1 MVVGSAAYFTLATP
15 RPSFGLYVLGVTYN
29 PLVPVAAA
37 LVAAPLAKFI
47 TKEPRSLRFM
57 ESVMAGIMQYF
68 VWLALFVALT
78 FVIGGFASTKTTAAT
93 VSTPA
98 AVTGLIVIG
107 ILSYV
112 GTFYLYPALYK
123 FMRRRPPP
131 RPAKTA
137 KPEPAKPT
145 SKSIVDRM
153 DEASARELAGKG
165 LDILTTTFDDVRS
178 LYLHI
183 PFCERKCEYCDFT
196 SVAGATG
203 SVAYMDALRTE
214 VRRLGERLGRLT
226 LDTVFIGGGTPS
238 LVEPE
243 LIADLVA
250 TVRSTFSVAGGA
262 EVTMEANPSS
272 ITSARARVWKAAG
285 VNRVSIGVQSLEADA
300 LRFLGRVHDA
310 GRAIEAIAEVRG
322 AGFTSINC
330 DLIYAVPGVGDVRWQ
345 RTLERVVAAGP
356 THVSCYELTVEPGT
370 PLHTRVR
377 RGLVRPVE
385 SARSMRQHRI
395 AVDLLE
401 HAGYDQY
408 EVSNFALPGEECRHN
423 LVYWH
428 NGYYAAAG
436 VGAHGHL
443 PAAAAAA
450 IGLDVDPG
458 AVSVRHWHGRGIAAY
473 GRAIRA
479 GELSLAGSETVGPE
493 MREEERVM
501 LGLRL
506 REGVSVGPSSLDE
519 ARSLEGL
526 ELVAIEGD
534 RVRATA
540 RGEAVLNQVTL
551 RLVGD
556 RAA

>member
-1 MVVGSAAYFTLATP
+1 VSAA
-15 RPSFGLYVLGVTYN
+15 
-29 PLVPVAAA
+29 
-37 LVAAPLAKFI
+37 
-47 TKEPRSLRFM
+47 
-57 ESVMAGIMQYF
+57 
-68 VWLALFVALT
+68 
-78 FVIGGFASTKTTAAT
+78 
-93 VSTPA
+93 
-98 AVTGLIVIG
+98 
-107 ILSYV
+107 
-112 GTFYLYPALYK
+112 
-123 FMRRRPPP
+123 
-131 RPAKTA
+131 
-137 KPEPAKPT
+137 
-145 SKSIVDRM
+145 
-153 DEASARELAGKG
+153 
-165 LDILTTTFDDVRS
+165 FDDVRS

-203 SVAYMDALRTE
+203 SVAYMNALVAE
-214 VRRLGERLGRLT
+214 VRHLGECLGRLT

-243 LIADLVA
+243 LLAGLVA
-250 TVRSTFSVAGGA
+250 TVRATFSVAAGA

-272 ITSARARVWKAAG
+272 ITAGRARVWKAAG
-285 VNRVSIGVQSLEADA
+285 VNRISIGVQSLEADA

-310 GRAIEAIAEVRG
+310 DRALAAVAEVRE

-330 DLIYAVPGVGDVRWQ
+330 DLIYAVPGLGDTRWR

-377 RGLVRPVE
+377 RGQVTPVE
-385 SARSMRQHRI
+385 GARAMRQHRI
-395 AVDLLE
+395 AVDVLGG
-401 HAGYDQY
+401 AGYDQY
-408 EVSNFALPGEECRHN
+408 EVSNFAVAGEECRHN

-450 IGLDVDPG
+450 IGLDVEAG

-473 GRAIRA
+473 GRAVRA
-479 GELSLAGSETVGPE
+479 GELPITGSEPVGPG
-493 MREEERVM
+493 MREQERVM

-506 REGVSVGPSSLDE
+506 REGVRLDPSRLDE
-519 ARSLEGL
+519 ARSLQGL
-526 ELVAIEGD
+526 GLLAVEGD
-534 RVRATA
+534 RVRATEG
-540 RGEAVLNQVTL
+540 GEALLNQVTL

>member
-1 MVVGSAAYFTLATP
+1 M
-15 RPSFGLYVLGVTYN
+15 
-29 PLVPVAAA
+29 
-37 LVAAPLAKFI
+37 
-47 TKEPRSLRFM
+47 
-57 ESVMAGIMQYF
+57 
-68 VWLALFVALT
+68 
-78 FVIGGFASTKTTAAT
+78 
-93 VSTPA
+93 TPA
-98 AVTGLIVIG
+98 
-107 ILSYV
+107 
-112 GTFYLYPALYK
+112 
-123 FMRRRPPP
+123 
-131 RPAKTA
+131 
-137 KPEPAKPT
+137 
-145 SKSIVDRM
+145 
-153 DEASARELAGKG
+153 
-165 LDILTTTFDDVRS
+165 FDDVRS

-203 SVAYMDALRTE
+203 SVAYMNALVAE
-214 VRRLGERLGRLT
+214 VRHLGTCLGRLS

-243 LIADLVA
+243 LLAGLVA
-250 TVRSTFSVAGGA
+250 TVRATFSVAAGA

-272 ITSARARVWKAAG
+272 ITAARARVWKAAG
-285 VNRVSIGVQSLEADA
+285 VNRISIGVQSLEADA

-310 GRAIEAIAEVRG
+310 DRALAAVAEVRE

-330 DLIYAVPGVGDVRWQ
+330 DLIYAVPGLGDTRWR
-345 RTLERVVAAGP
+345 RTLELVVAAGP

-377 RGLVRPVE
+377 RGLVTPVE
-385 SARSMRQHRI
+385 GARAMRQHRI
-395 AVDLLE
+395 AVDVLGG
-401 HAGYDQY
+401 AGYDQY
-408 EVSNFALPGEECRHN
+408 EVSNFAVAGEECRHN

-450 IGLDVDPG
+450 IGLDVEAG
-458 AVSVRHWHGRGIAAY
+458 AISVRHWHGRGIAAY
-473 GRAIRA
+473 GRAVRA
-479 GELSLAGSETVGPE
+479 GEFPITGSEPVGPG
-493 MREEERVM
+493 MREQERVM

-506 REGVSVGPSSLDE
+506 REGVRLDPSRLDE
-519 ARSLEGL
+519 ARSLQGL
-526 ELVAIEGD
+526 GLVAVEGD

-540 RGEAVLNQVTL
+540 RGEALLNQVTL

>member
-1 MVVGSAAYFTLATP
+1 
-15 RPSFGLYVLGVTYN
+15 
-29 PLVPVAAA
+29 
-37 LVAAPLAKFI
+37 
-47 TKEPRSLRFM
+47 
-57 ESVMAGIMQYF
+57 
-68 VWLALFVALT
+68 
-78 FVIGGFASTKTTAAT
+78 
-93 VSTPA
+93 
-98 AVTGLIVIG
+98 
-107 ILSYV
+107 
-112 GTFYLYPALYK
+112 
-123 FMRRRPPP
+123 
-131 RPAKTA
+131 
-137 KPEPAKPT
+137 
-145 SKSIVDRM
+145 
-153 DEASARELAGKG
+153 
-165 LDILTTTFDDVRS
+165 

-203 SVAYMDALRTE
+203 SVAYMEALSAE
-214 VRRLGERLGRLT
+214 VRRLGERLGGLT

-238 LVEPE
+238 LVEPD
-243 LIADLVA
+243 LLADLVA

-272 ITSARARVWKAAG
+272 ITAARARVWKAAG
-285 VNRVSIGVQSLEADA
+285 VNRISIGVQSLEADA

-310 GRAIEAIAEVRG
+310 DRAIDAIAEVRE

-330 DLIYAVPGVGDVRWQ
+330 DLIYAVPGIGAIRWE

-377 RGLVRPVE
+377 RGLVRPVAG
-385 SARSMRQHRI
+385 ARSMRQHRI
-395 AVDLLE
+395 AVDLLA
-401 HAGYDQY
+401 HAAYDQY

-450 IGLDVDPG
+450 IGLDVEPG

-479 GELSLAGSETVGPE
+479 GELPVAGSEPVGPE

-526 ELVAIEGD
+526 GLVAIDGD

>member
-1 MVVGSAAYFTLATP
+1 MSA
-15 RPSFGLYVLGVTYN
+15 
-29 PLVPVAAA
+29 VAG
-37 LVAAPLAKFI
+37 
-47 TKEPRSLRFM
+47 E
-57 ESVMAGIMQYF
+57 
-68 VWLALFVALT
+68 
-78 FVIGGFASTKTTAAT
+78 
-93 VSTPA
+93 
-98 AVTGLIVIG
+98 
-107 ILSYV
+107 
-112 GTFYLYPALYK
+112 
-123 FMRRRPPP
+123 
-131 RPAKTA
+131 
-137 KPEPAKPT
+137 
-145 SKSIVDRM
+145 
-153 DEASARELAGKG
+153 
-165 LDILTTTFDDVRS
+165 VRA

-203 SVAYMDALRTE
+203 SEAYMDAICAE
-214 VRRLGERLGRLT
+214 VRRLGERLGRLS

-238 LVEPE
+238 LVDPG
-243 LIADLVA
+243 LLAGLVA
-250 TVRSTFSVAGGA
+250 TVRTTFSVTVGA

-272 ITSARARVWKAAG
+272 VDAGRARVWRAAG
-285 VNRVSIGVQSLEADA
+285 VNRISLGVQSLEPDV

-310 GRAIEAIAEVRG
+310 DRAIAAIAEVRE

-330 DLIYAVPGVGDVRWQ
+330 DLIYAVPGLGDVRWR
-345 RTLERVVAAGP
+345 RTVERVVAAGP
-356 THVSCYELTVEPGT
+356 THISAYELTVEPGT
-370 PLHTRVR
+370 PLHTQVR

-385 SARSMRQHRI
+385 GVRSIRQHRI
-395 AVDLLE
+395 AVETLE
-401 HAGYDQY
+401 RAGYGQY

-450 IGLDVDPG
+450 IGLEVDPG
-458 AVSVRHWHGRGIAAY
+458 AVSVRYWHGRGIAAY
-473 GRAIRA
+473 GRAVA
-479 GELSLAGSETVGPE
+479 EGNLPVAGSEPVGPG
-493 MREEERVM
+493 MREQERVM

-506 REGVSVGPSSLDE
+506 REGVRLGPSGLDE

-526 ELVAIEGD
+526 GLVAIDGD
-534 RVRATA
+534 RVRATV

>member
-1 MVVGSAAYFTLATP
+1 MK
-15 RPSFGLYVLGVTYN
+15 
-29 PLVPVAAA
+29 
-37 LVAAPLAKFI
+37 AAP
-47 TKEPRSLRFM
+47 
-57 ESVMAGIMQYF
+57 
-68 VWLALFVALT
+68 
-78 FVIGGFASTKTTAAT
+78 
-93 VSTPA
+93 
-98 AVTGLIVIG
+98 
-107 ILSYV
+107 
-112 GTFYLYPALYK
+112 
-123 FMRRRPPP
+123 
-131 RPAKTA
+131 
-137 KPEPAKPT
+137 
-145 SKSIVDRM
+145 
-153 DEASARELAGKG
+153 
-165 LDILTTTFDDVRS
+165 DDVRS

-203 SVAYMDALRTE
+203 SRAYMDALCAE
-214 VRRLGERLGRLT
+214 VRHMGERLGRLT

-238 LVEPE
+238 LVAPE
-243 LIADLVA
+243 LLADLVA

-262 EVTMEANPSS
+262 EMTMEANPSS
-272 ITSARARVWKAAG
+272 ITAARARVWHAAG
-285 VNRVSIGVQSLEADA
+285 VNRISIGVQSLEADA

-310 GRAIEAIAEVRG
+310 DRALAAIAEVRE
-322 AGFTSINC
+322 AGFTSVNC
-330 DLIYAVPGVGDVRWQ
+330 DLIYAVPGLGDTRWR

-356 THVSCYELTVEPGT
+356 THLSCYELTVEPGT

-377 RGLVRPVE
+377 RGQVTPTDG
-385 SARSMRQHRI
+385 ARAMRQHRI
-395 AVDLLE
+395 AVGLLE
-401 HAGYDQY
+401 AAGYEQY

-450 IGLDVDPG
+450 IGLEVAPG

-473 GRAIRA
+473 GRAVRA
-479 GELSLAGSETVGPE
+479 GEFPIAGSEPVGPA

-506 REGVSVGPSSLDE
+506 REGVRIATSSLDE

-526 ELVAIEGD
+526 GLIAIDGN

>member
-1 MVVGSAAYFTLATP
+1 MTSG
-15 RPSFGLYVLGVTYN
+15 FG
-29 PLVPVAAA
+29 
-37 LVAAPLAKFI
+37 
-47 TKEPRSLRFM
+47 E
-57 ESVMAGIMQYF
+57 
-68 VWLALFVALT
+68 
-78 FVIGGFASTKTTAAT
+78 
-93 VSTPA
+93 
-98 AVTGLIVIG
+98 
-107 ILSYV
+107 
-112 GTFYLYPALYK
+112 
-123 FMRRRPPP
+123 
-131 RPAKTA
+131 
-137 KPEPAKPT
+137 
-145 SKSIVDRM
+145 
-153 DEASARELAGKG
+153 
-165 LDILTTTFDDVRS
+165 VRS

-203 SVAYMDALRTE
+203 SEQYMEALGTE

-238 LVEPE
+238 LVEPS
-243 LIADLVA
+243 LLADLVA
-250 TVRSTFSVAGGA
+250 AVRSTFSVAPGA
-262 EVTMEANPSS
+262 EFTMEANPSS
-272 ITSARARVWKAAG
+272 ITTDRARVWKDAG
-285 VNRVSIGVQSLEADA
+285 VNRISIGVQSLEADT

-310 GRAIEAIAEVRG
+310 DRAIAAVGEVRA

-330 DLIYAVPGVGDVRWQ
+330 DLIYAVPGLGDTRWR
-345 RTLERVVAAGP
+345 RTLQRVAEAGP
-356 THVSCYELTVEPGT
+356 THISCYELTVEPGT
-370 PLHTRVR
+370 PLHTSVR
-377 RGLVRPVE
+377 RGLVTPVDG
-385 SARSMRQHRI
+385 ARAMRQHRI
-395 AVDLLE
+395 AVELLE
-401 HAGYDQY
+401 GAGFAQY

-443 PAAAAAA
+443 PAIAAAA
-450 IGLDVDPG
+450 IGLEVEDG
-458 AVSVRHWHGRGIAAY
+458 ALSVRHWHGRGIAAY

-479 GELSLAGSETVGPE
+479 GEFAITGSEPVGAE
-493 MREEERVM
+493 MREQERVM

-506 REGVSVGPSSLDE
+506 REGVRVGAAGLDE

-526 ELVAIEGD
+526 GLVVIEGD

>member
-1 MVVGSAAYFTLATP
+1 MSAAP
-15 RPSFGLYVLGVTYN
+15 
-29 PLVPVAAA
+29 
-37 LVAAPLAKFI
+37 
-47 TKEPRSLRFM
+47 
-57 ESVMAGIMQYF
+57 
-68 VWLALFVALT
+68 
-78 FVIGGFASTKTTAAT
+78 
-93 VSTPA
+93 
-98 AVTGLIVIG
+98 
-107 ILSYV
+107 
-112 GTFYLYPALYK
+112 
-123 FMRRRPPP
+123 
-131 RPAKTA
+131 
-137 KPEPAKPT
+137 
-145 SKSIVDRM
+145 
-153 DEASARELAGKG
+153 
-165 LDILTTTFDDVRS
+165 DDVRS

-203 SVAYMDALRTE
+203 SEAYMDALCVE
-214 VRRLGERLGRLT
+214 VRRLGERLGRLS

-243 LIADLVA
+243 LVAALLA
-250 TVRSTFSVAGGA
+250 TVRSTFSVAFDA

-272 ITSARARVWKAAG
+272 VTAARARVWRSAG
-285 VNRVSIGVQSLEADA
+285 VNRVSLGVQSLEADA

-310 GRAIEAIAEVRG
+310 DRALAAVAEVRE

-330 DLIYAVPGVGDVRWQ
+330 DLIYAVPGLGDTRWR

-356 THVSCYELTVEPGT
+356 THISCYELTVEPGT

-385 SARSMRQHRI
+385 GVRSMRQHRL

-401 HAGYDQY
+401 GAGYGQY

-443 PAAAAAA
+443 PAAAAAS
-450 IGLDVDPG
+450 IGLDVEAG

-479 GELSLAGSETVGPE
+479 GDLPIAGSEPVGPG
-493 MREEERVM
+493 MREQERVM

-506 REGVSVGPSSLDE
+506 REGVRIGAASLDE

-526 ELVAIEGD
+526 GLIAIDGD
-534 RVRATA
+534 RVRATS

>member
-1 MVVGSAAYFTLATP
+1 VSAA
-15 RPSFGLYVLGVTYN
+15 FG
-29 PLVPVAAA
+29 
-37 LVAAPLAKFI
+37 
-47 TKEPRSLRFM
+47 E
-57 ESVMAGIMQYF
+57 
-68 VWLALFVALT
+68 
-78 FVIGGFASTKTTAAT
+78 
-93 VSTPA
+93 
-98 AVTGLIVIG
+98 
-107 ILSYV
+107 
-112 GTFYLYPALYK
+112 
-123 FMRRRPPP
+123 
-131 RPAKTA
+131 
-137 KPEPAKPT
+137 
-145 SKSIVDRM
+145 
-153 DEASARELAGKG
+153 
-165 LDILTTTFDDVRS
+165 VRS

-203 SVAYMDALRTE
+203 SEQYMEALCAE

-238 LVEPE
+238 LVEPA
-243 LIADLVA
+243 LLADLVA
-250 TVRSTFSVAGGA
+250 TVRTTSSVAPGA

-272 ITSARARVWKAAG
+272 ITTDRARVWKAAG
-285 VNRVSIGVQSLEADA
+285 VNRISIGVQSLEADA

-310 GRAIEAIAEVRG
+310 DRAIAAIAEVRE

-330 DLIYAVPGVGDVRWQ
+330 DLIYAVPGLGDVRWR
-345 RTLERVVAAGP
+345 RTLERVAAAGP
-356 THVSCYELTVEPGT
+356 THISCYELTVEPGT

-377 RGLVRPVE
+377 RGSVTPVDG
-385 SARSMRQHRI
+385 ARSMRQHRI
-395 AVDLLE
+395 AVELLE
-401 HAGYDQY
+401 AAGYGQY
-408 EVSNFALPGEECRHN
+408 EVSNFAIPGEECRHN

-443 PAAAAAA
+443 PATAAAA
-450 IGLDVDPG
+450 IGLDVAEG

-479 GELSLAGSETVGPE
+479 GALPVAGSEPVGPE
-493 MREEERVM
+493 MREQERVM

-506 REGVSVGPSSLDE
+506 REGVRVGASSLDE

-526 ELVAIEGD
+526 GLVAIDGD

-556 RAA
+556 QAA

>member
-1 MVVGSAAYFTLATP
+1 VSAA
-15 RPSFGLYVLGVTYN
+15 
-29 PLVPVAAA
+29 
-37 LVAAPLAKFI
+37 
-47 TKEPRSLRFM
+47 
-57 ESVMAGIMQYF
+57 
-68 VWLALFVALT
+68 
-78 FVIGGFASTKTTAAT
+78 
-93 VSTPA
+93 
-98 AVTGLIVIG
+98 
-107 ILSYV
+107 
-112 GTFYLYPALYK
+112 
-123 FMRRRPPP
+123 
-131 RPAKTA
+131 
-137 KPEPAKPT
+137 
-145 SKSIVDRM
+145 
-153 DEASARELAGKG
+153 
-165 LDILTTTFDDVRS
+165 FDDVRS

-196 SVAGATG
+196 SVAGAAG
-203 SVAYMDALRTE
+203 SGAYVDALVAE
-214 VRRLGERLGRLT
+214 VRHLGDCLGRLS

-243 LIADLVA
+243 QLAVLVA
-250 TVRSTFSVAGGA
+250 TVRATFSVAASA

-272 ITSARARVWKAAG
+272 ITVERARVWRAAG
-285 VNRVSIGVQSLEADA
+285 VNRISIGVQSLEADA

-310 GRAIEAIAEVRG
+310 DRAVAAVAEVRE

-330 DLIYAVPGVGDVRWQ
+330 DLIYAVPGLGDVRWR

-377 RGLVRPVE
+377 RGLVTPVE
-385 SARSMRQHRI
+385 GARAMRQHRI
-395 AVDLLE
+395 AVDVLGG
-401 HAGYDQY
+401 AGYDQY
-408 EVSNFALPGEECRHN
+408 EVSNFAVAGEECRHN

-450 IGLDVDPG
+450 LGLDVEGG

-473 GRAIRA
+473 GRAVRA
-479 GELSLAGSETVGPE
+479 GEFPIVGSEPVGAG
-493 MREEERVM
+493 MREQERVM

-506 REGVSVGPSSLDE
+506 REGVRLDPSRLDE

-526 ELVAIEGD
+526 GLLAVEGD
-534 RVRATA
+534 RVRATE
-540 RGEAVLNQVTL
+540 RGEALLNQVTL

>member
-1 MVVGSAAYFTLATP
+1 M
-15 RPSFGLYVLGVTYN
+15 R
-29 PLVPVAAA
+29 
-37 LVAAPLAKFI
+37 AAP
-47 TKEPRSLRFM
+47 
-57 ESVMAGIMQYF
+57 
-68 VWLALFVALT
+68 
-78 FVIGGFASTKTTAAT
+78 
-93 VSTPA
+93 
-98 AVTGLIVIG
+98 
-107 ILSYV
+107 
-112 GTFYLYPALYK
+112 
-123 FMRRRPPP
+123 
-131 RPAKTA
+131 
-137 KPEPAKPT
+137 
-145 SKSIVDRM
+145 
-153 DEASARELAGKG
+153 
-165 LDILTTTFDDVRS
+165 DDVRS
-178 LYLHI
+178 LYVHI

-203 SVAYMDALRTE
+203 SEAYMDALCAE
-214 VRRLGERLGRLT
+214 VRRLGERLGRLS

-238 LVEPE
+238 LVEP
-243 LIADLVA
+243 DLLAALLA
-250 TVRSTFSVAGGA
+250 TVRSTFSVAVDA

-272 ITSARARVWKAAG
+272 VTAGRARVWRAAG
-285 VNRVSIGVQSLEADA
+285 VNRVSLGVQSLEADA

-310 GRAIEAIAEVRG
+310 DRALAAVAEVRE

-330 DLIYAVPGVGDVRWQ
+330 DLIYAVPGLGDTRWR

-356 THVSCYELTVEPGT
+356 THISCYELTVEPGT

-385 SARSMRQHRI
+385 GVRSMRQHRL

-401 HAGYDQY
+401 AAGYGQY

-443 PAAAAAA
+443 PAAAAAS
-450 IGLDVDPG
+450 IGLDVEAG

-479 GELSLAGSETVGPE
+479 GDLPIAGSEPVGPG
-493 MREEERVM
+493 MREQERVM

-506 REGVSVGPSSLDE
+506 REGVRIGAASLDE

-526 ELVAIEGD
+526 GLIAIDGD
-534 RVRATA
+534 RVRATS

>member
-1 MVVGSAAYFTLATP
+1 MSAAP
-15 RPSFGLYVLGVTYN
+15 
-29 PLVPVAAA
+29 
-37 LVAAPLAKFI
+37 
-47 TKEPRSLRFM
+47 
-57 ESVMAGIMQYF
+57 
-68 VWLALFVALT
+68 
-78 FVIGGFASTKTTAAT
+78 
-93 VSTPA
+93 
-98 AVTGLIVIG
+98 
-107 ILSYV
+107 
-112 GTFYLYPALYK
+112 
-123 FMRRRPPP
+123 
-131 RPAKTA
+131 
-137 KPEPAKPT
+137 
-145 SKSIVDRM
+145 
-153 DEASARELAGKG
+153 
-165 LDILTTTFDDVRS
+165 DDVRS

-203 SVAYMDALRTE
+203 SEAYMDALCVE
-214 VRRLGERLGRLT
+214 VRRLGERLGRLS

-243 LIADLVA
+243 LLAALLA
-250 TVRSTFSVAGGA
+250 TVRSTFSVAFDA

-272 ITSARARVWKAAG
+272 VTAARARVWRSAG
-285 VNRVSIGVQSLEADA
+285 VNRVSLGVQSLVADA

-310 GRAIEAIAEVRG
+310 DRALAAVAEVRE

-330 DLIYAVPGVGDVRWQ
+330 DLIYAVPGLGDTRWR

-356 THVSCYELTVEPGT
+356 THISCYELTVEPGT

-385 SARSMRQHRI
+385 GVRSMRQHRL

-401 HAGYDQY
+401 GAGYGQY

-443 PAAAAAA
+443 PAAAAAS
-450 IGLDVDPG
+450 IGLDVEAG

-479 GELSLAGSETVGPE
+479 GDLPIAGSEPVGPG
-493 MREEERVM
+493 MREQERVM

-506 REGVSVGPSSLDE
+506 REGVRIGAASLDE

-526 ELVAIEGD
+526 GLIAIDDD
-534 RVRATA
+534 RVRATS